1 MSFDFHKKRERRRF
15 EVMVLNIV
23 YEEQKSEEERTHT
36 LFHVFDGK
44 AFNLRVRS
52 DTKIAADDLSLTL
65 VYAERLATLDNEEP
79 PSEKMLT
86 VRVFMI
92 FSRFVLLFLKIT
104 LKQQDY
110 QVLYEPCHSLELPQN
125 NSMKT

>member
-1 MSFDFHKKRERRRF
+1 
-15 EVMVLNIV
+15 MVLRIV

-52 DTKIAADDLSLTL
+52 DTQKIAANDLSLTL

-86 VRVFMI
+86 VRVVFMI
-92 FSRFVLLFLKIT
+92 FSLFLKIT

-110 QVLYEPCHSLELPQN
+110 QVLYEPCHSLE
-125 NSMKT
+125 

>member
-1 MSFDFHKKRERRRF
+1 
-15 EVMVLNIV
+15 MVLRIV

-52 DTKIAADDLSLTL
+52 DTQKIAANDLSLTL

-86 VRVFMI
+86 VRVVFMI
-92 FSRFVLLFLKIT
+92 FSRFDLKIT
-104 LKQQDY
+104 LKDKNT
-110 QVLYEPCHSLELPQN
+110 V
-125 NSMKT
+125 

>member
-1 MSFDFHKKRERRRF
+1 
-15 EVMVLNIV
+15 MVLNIV

-44 AFNLRVRS
+44 SFNLRVRS

-65 VYAERLATLDNEEP
+65 VYAERLAMIDNEEP

-86 VRVFMI
+86 VRVVFT
-92 FSRFVLLFLKIT
+92 VLKIT
-104 LKQQDY
+104 QTHKMIKCENMNRLNY
-110 QVLYEPCHSLELPQN
+110 LRITL
-125 NSMKT
+125 